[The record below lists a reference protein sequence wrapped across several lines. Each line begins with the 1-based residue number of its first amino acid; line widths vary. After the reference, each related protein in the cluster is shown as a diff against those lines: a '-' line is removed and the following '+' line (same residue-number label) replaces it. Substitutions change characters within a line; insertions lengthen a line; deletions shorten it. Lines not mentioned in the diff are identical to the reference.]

1 MSRIV
6 VLSRRSITNPLSGG
20 ASRYVHEVFRRLATR
35 HSISVLSGGANG
47 SSSVEEID
55 GITYHQFPGASHRIL
70 LPIRFITKF
79 AKDCNVLIDNSDVGI
94 PWLSPLYSRLP
105 RITLIHQLVRE
116 LFYDELP
123 RPFSDVGFTLE
134 PLMYRLYCKSKIVAA
149 SQSTAR
155 ELTQCGI
162 PWRNIDVI
170 EPGCADPD
178 IPPTSLAGRSDATIG
193 CVSRLVKYKG
203 LHLAFRAL
211 SKVITEFPDVKLLI
225 AGSGPYQPEL
235 SKIAESLGIS
245 KNIQFLGRISE
256 QSKFK
261 LYGQS
266 RLAIHPSFR
275 EGFGISVIEANSMGT
290 PVVGW
295 NVPGSRDS
303 IVDGTTGLLAP
314 FPDEAA
320 FADRITKLL
329 TDDET
334 WLNLSDCARKWA
346 HEHSWDKSAEKFE
359 RAIETGISRS

>member
-1 MSRIV
+1 MWAYLGFPHYTPDCLGSQSYTSSFVRYSMMSF
-6 VLSRRSITNPLSGG
+6 L
-20 ASRYVHEVFRRLATR
+20 
-35 HSISVLSGGANG
+35 
-47 SSSVEEID
+47 D
-55 GITYHQFPGASHRIL
+55 
-70 LPIRFITKF
+70 RFQ
-79 AKDCNVLIDNSDVGI
+79 
-94 PWLSPLYSRLP
+94 
-105 RITLIHQLVRE
+105 TL
-116 LFYDELP
+116 
-123 RPFSDVGFTLE
+123 
-134 PLMYRLYCKSKIVAA
+134 A

-261 LYGQS
+261 LFGQS
-266 RLAIHPSFR
+266 RLA
-275 EGFGISVIEANSMGT
+275 
-290 PVVGW
+290 
-295 NVPGSRDS
+295 
-303 IVDGTTGLLAP
+303 
-314 FPDEAA
+314 
-320 FADRITKLL
+320 
-329 TDDET
+329 
-334 WLNLSDCARKWA
+334 
-346 HEHSWDKSAEKFE
+346 
-359 RAIETGISRS
+359 